1 MLTLRT
7 LVFSG
12 PDKDLAAVDFGPG
25 LNVIYGASETGKT
38 FVLDAIDFMLGSAR
52 ELRDIPERVGY
63 DRIFLGLEDPQGNHF
78 TLERS
83 TAGGRLL
90 VFEGLHVT
98 RPLGGEQK
106 SLSPRH
112 SSTNEDN
119 ISSFLLRKIGLEGKR
134 IRRNNRGDTNALS
147 FRNIAHLCIVS
158 ESDIQTRESPIN
170 TVNPITRTPEMATF
184 KLLVS
189 GVDDSSIVPE
199 SDRPAKALSH
209 SSKRELIDELILQS
223 SQRLHALI
231 GDLRDRRTLSQ
242 HASHLERI
250 ILDYTEEINHTE
262 DEYRSFTDRRRSLRH
277 EREVL
282 RDRRSDIESLI
293 QRFMLLDQHYKSDLT
308 RLDGLREAGSLVA
321 VLSPQTCPLCGA
333 APSDQ
338 HRETDCDGNIEA
350 IVGAANVE
358 SQKIRILST
367 ELGESVDQ
375 IREEAAQLD
384 RVLPEL
390 ESRIQTVQ
398 ERVNSMSPM
407 VDLQRRSFSALM
419 EERATTQSAIDIL
432 ESIADLEQKR
442 DALDQMERHDPSGT
456 QVSLELSVHT
466 LDEFSQLY
474 EQLLNRWS
482 VPDAERAH
490 FDRQSRDFIIGGKPR
505 GSRGKGM
512 RAITHAAFSICL
524 MEFAIG
530 NELRHPGFV
539 ILDSPLLAYREPDGD
554 DDDLRGTDVH
564 SRFYEYLEQRTTGQT
579 IILENVDPP
588 SAVQV
593 AGRSV
598 MFSKN
603 PQRGRYGFFPQA
615 SDS

>member
-407 VDLQRRSFSALM
+407 VDL
-419 EERATTQSAIDIL
+419 
-432 ESIADLEQKR
+432 
-442 DALDQMERHDPSGT
+442 
-456 QVSLELSVHT
+456 
-466 LDEFSQLY
+466 
-474 EQLLNRWS
+474 
-482 VPDAERAH
+482 
-490 FDRQSRDFIIGGKPR
+490 
-505 GSRGKGM
+505 
-512 RAITHAAFSICL
+512 
-524 MEFAIG
+524 
-530 NELRHPGFV
+530 
-539 ILDSPLLAYREPDGD
+539 
-554 DDDLRGTDVH
+554 
-564 SRFYEYLEQRTTGQT
+564 
-579 IILENVDPP
+579 
-588 SAVQV
+588 
-593 AGRSV
+593 
-598 MFSKN
+598 
-603 PQRGRYGFFPQA
+603 
-615 SDS
+615 